1 MPLELLS
8 VKSNLERF
16 CLSTID
22 KIFRIPI
29 KKPVLNTD
37 DVPKTSVSINGET
50 ALYLATVSK
59 YLR

>member
-1 MPLELLS
+1 MLAHRVLASFS
-8 VKSNLERF
+8 VYRQSIKSF
-16 CLSTID
+16 G
-22 KIFRIPI
+22 IPI
-29 KKPVLNTD
+29 KKPVLYTD